1 MPQITHGKIRL
12 LTYFPVA
19 LLLLQC
25 WSSTAFGQTISF
37 NQAWARLLQSDDS
50 IAAEH
55 AGVDRAQFL
64 KEAAKGLYWPQVN
77 VGASYTRLDKPVEL
91 DARDLNPLSNHRDI
105 FAALNQLINTN
116 GNPFVTRFTEQNVVT
131 SSVQV
136 VWPLFTGGRI
146 DAAQSIRSAQVN
158 EAEQMLTVRM
168 LAQFEALAQ
177 TYYGVVMA
185 HQVMK
190 TRQDIE
196 KGMAQHY
203 DHARKLEAQGQIA
216 RVEVLSAQS
225 AYDMARIETQKAR
238 RSMETTEMVFAK
250 LIKTEGATPSS
261 SLFVNKTL
269 PELPVLVKQTLNTH
283 PGLKVLSAKRDQA
296 KDLIRIERAKYAPDV
311 FLFGNYQL
319 YEQDTLA
326 ARTTPDWMVGVGV
339 SVPLISREGR
349 SDTIAAAKSA
359 EMQVNYLEAD
369 MRQNLEIVVESTW
382 REARLALEEFNSLSS
397 TEKLTEENVQLRN
410 KAFMQGMST
419 SLDVVDALN
428 QLAGAKT
435 QRASAAYRY
444 VVSIARL
451 MAISG
456 QINRFS
462 DYQTQHAI
470 QVTP

>member
-1 MPQITHGKIRL
+1 MHRITHNKTQI
-12 LTYFPVA
+12 LTSFSAA
-19 LLLLQC
+19 LLLC
-25 WSSTAFGQTISF
+25 WSSTTSGQAISF
-37 NQAWARLLQSDDS
+37 SQAWARLLQSDDS

-55 AGVDRAQFL
+55 AGVDRAQSL
-64 KEAAKGLYWPQVN
+64 KESAKGLYWPQVS
-77 VGASYTRLDKPVEL
+77 VGANYTRLDKPVEL
-91 DARDLNPLSNHRDI
+91 DARDLNPLANHRDI
-105 FAALNQLINTN
+105 FAALNQLVNIN

-136 VWPLFTGGRI
+136 VWPLFTGGKI
-146 DAAQSIRSAQVN
+146 DAAQSIRAAQVN
-158 EAEQMLTVRM
+158 EAEQTLIIRV

-185 HQVMK
+185 HQVMA

-196 KGMAQHY
+196 KAMAQHY
-203 DHARKLEAQGQIA
+203 DHARKLQAHGQIA

-238 RSMETTEMVFAK
+238 RNMETTEMVFTR

-269 PELPVLVKQTLNTH
+269 PDLAELVKHTLTTH

-311 FLFGNYQL
+311 FMFGNYQL
-319 YEQDTLA
+319 YEQNTLA
-326 ARTTPDWMVGVGV
+326 AKTTPDWMVGVGV

-349 SDTIAAAKSA
+349 SDNIAAAKSA
-359 EMQVNYLEAD
+359 EMQVSYLEAD
-369 MRQNLEIVVESTW
+369 MRQKIEIMVESTW
-382 REARLALEEFNSLSS
+382 REAQQSLEEFNAFSS
-397 TEKLTEENVQLRN
+397 TVKLTEENVRLRN
-410 KAFMQGMST
+410 NAFTQGMST

-456 QINRFS
+456 QINRFA
-462 DYQTQHAI
+462 DYQTQYAI
-470 QVTP
+470 QVMP

>member
-1 MPQITHGKIRL
+1 
-12 LTYFPVA
+12 
-19 LLLLQC
+19 
-25 WSSTAFGQTISF
+25 
-37 NQAWARLLQSDDS
+37 
-50 IAAEH
+50 
-55 AGVDRAQFL
+55 
-64 KEAAKGLYWPQVN
+64 
-77 VGASYTRLDKPVEL
+77 
-91 DARDLNPLSNHRDI
+91 
-105 FAALNQLINTN
+105 
-116 GNPFVTRFTEQNVVT
+116 
-131 SSVQV
+131 
-136 VWPLFTGGRI
+136 
-146 DAAQSIRSAQVN
+146 
-158 EAEQMLTVRM
+158 
-168 LAQFEALAQ
+168 
-177 TYYGVVMA
+177 
-185 HQVMK
+185 
-190 TRQDIE
+190 
-196 KGMAQHY
+196 
-203 DHARKLEAQGQIA
+203 
-216 RVEVLSAQS
+216 
-225 AYDMARIETQKAR
+225 
-238 RSMETTEMVFAK
+238 MVFAK

-269 PELPVLVKQTLNTH
+269 PELPALVKQTLNTH

-397 TEKLTEENVQLRN
+397 TEKLAEENVQLRN

-462 DYQTQHAI
+462 DYQTQYAI